1 MNTTGKCSHND
12 KKGDFKNNSFMCRLE
27 AEMVDISVGCTN
39 ENTYGTSCVHCG
51 KCGRKFTM
59 NGIDDSEVV
68 SKKVKEY
75 SNFLKSDS
83 WKEIEININQ

>member
-1 MNTTGKCSHND
+1 
-12 KKGDFKNNSFMCRLE
+12 
-27 AEMVDISVGCTN
+27 MVDISVGCIN

-59 NGIDDSEVV
+59 NGIDDSKVV

-75 SNFLKSDS
+75 SNFLESDL
-83 WKEIEININQ
+83 WKEIEINISQ

>member
-1 MNTTGKCSHND
+1 M
-12 KKGDFKNNSFMCRLE
+12 F
-27 AEMVDISVGCTN
+27 DISVGCTN

-51 KCGRKFTM
+51 KCGRKITM
-59 NGIDDSEVV
+59 NGIDDSEIV

-75 SNFLKSDS
+75 SNFLESDL

>member
-1 MNTTGKCSHND
+1 
-12 KKGDFKNNSFMCRLE
+12 
-27 AEMVDISVGCTN
+27 MVEISVGCIN
-39 ENTYGTSCVHCG
+39 EDTYGLFCHKCG

-75 SNFLKSDS
+75 SNFLQSDL

>member
-1 MNTTGKCSHND
+1 
-12 KKGDFKNNSFMCRLE
+12 
-27 AEMVDISVGCTN
+27 MVDISVGCTN

-68 SKKVKEY
+68 SKKLKNIQI
-75 SNFLKSDS
+75 SWNDNFSKVEEMEDA
-83 WKEIEININQ
+83 I